1 MTGSRYNK
9 PIAQAGGRR
18 NKPTRALLSAPLL
31 LALATAAAPLCLL
44 SHIPTASALSGDPT
58 PLGVPTPA
66 PGTSQPP
73 AGGGIET
80 APLPPVQPAQ
90 PPVQPA
96 QPPVQP
102 LPGELPAS
110 APLPAPE
117 PAVPLPA
124 TEPAAAG
131 PALLDAGS
139 GGLGADL
146 WQGSEVSRLMGLI
159 PKLPAPVSVP
169 ALSDLQRRLLL
180 TAAPSAGVAG
190 TVDPLMPIRADKL
203 HQMGF
208 NEAAIGLT
216 QGTLMTGP
224 MDPQEAVEK
233 ALLANDTASACQQ
246 VDSIMGRAEAPNL
259 FFRRAVIFCQIMREQ
274 NDPASLG
281 LDLLRERNDPD
292 PATKDFIAL
301 AALANGETKR
311 VPKKIAV
318 PDPLNVALMKTVGMN
333 APAAI
338 GAAPVVP
345 VGTGGS
351 VMIARDATR
360 PLPERL
366 GAAETAFRFGLIP
379 AQELGD
385 LYLQTPAGIADPAT
399 AIGIGDSAEMRAQL
413 YQAAYRG
420 GMPAQ
425 KARIIDA
432 ALKKARQRG
441 DYINQAQLYGP
452 LARDIAPARELA
464 FFAPEA
470 ARLMFVTGHADK
482 GGYWLNTV
490 AANPGAFSRPGEKEG
505 LDLLGRVA
513 GLPGS
518 GDPVAA
524 WAQASGTANPRV
536 ELLYTLLSGLNQPV
550 ASPVAGAFQAAP
562 VIALGS
568 PAAGIVAAASG
579 KRKGETLVLS
589 LVGIGGDKAIAADP
603 ATLGSALRSMID
615 LGLEA
620 DARRIAR
627 EIAVLAGL

>member
-1 MTGSRYNK
+1 MR
-9 PIAQAGGRR
+9 QRR
-18 NKPTRALLSAPLL
+18 SLWGRALPAVC
-31 LALATAAAPLCLL
+31 AAAIL
-44 SHIPTASALSGDPT
+44 SFAGYVSEAWALSGDPT
-58 PLGVPTPA
+58 PLGVPLPA
-66 PGTSQPP
+66 PGATQPP
-73 AGGGIET
+73 AGGEIEA

-90 PPVQPA
+90 PASPPPA
-96 QPPVQP
+96 QLPGEQP
-102 LPGELPAS
+102 LPS
-110 APLPAPE
+110 ATPLP
-117 PAVPLPA
+117 PADPV
-124 TEPAAAG
+124 AAS
-131 PALLDAGS
+131 PALSGTGLLNAGN

-146 WQGSEVSRLMGLI
+146 WRTSEVSRLMGLV
-159 PKLPAPVSVP
+159 PKLPAPVGVP
-169 ALSDLQRRLLL
+169 SLGDLQRRLLL
-180 TAAPSAGVAG
+180 TDAPSAGAAG
-190 TVDPLMPIRADKL
+190 PVDPLMPGRADKL

-208 NEAAIGLT
+208 NDAAMSLG
-216 QGTLMTGP
+216 QGTPAAGP

-233 ALLANDTASACQQ
+233 ALLANDTNGACQQ
-246 VDSIMGRAEAPNL
+246 VDSIAARAEAPDL

-311 VPKKIAV
+311 VPKNVAV
-318 PDPLNVALMKTVGMN
+318 PDPLNVALMKTVGMK

-338 GAAPVVP
+338 GAAQMVP

-351 VMIARDATR
+351 VMIARDVTR
-360 PLPERL
+360 PLPERVA
-366 GAAETAFRFGLIP
+366 AAEQAFRYGLI
-379 AQELGD
+379 QDRELGE
-385 LYLQTPAGIADPAT
+385 LYLQMPAGIADPAT
-399 AIGIGDSAEMRAQL
+399 AIGMSDTVELRAQL

-425 KARIIDA
+425 KARIVDA

-441 DYINQAQLYGP
+441 DYLNQAQLFGP

-470 ARLMFVTGHADK
+470 ARLMFVIGQADK

-490 AANPGAFSRPGEKEG
+490 AANPGAFRGAGEKEG
-505 LDLLGRVA
+505 LDLLGRIA

-524 WAQASGTANPRV
+524 WSKASGTANPRV
-536 ELLYTLLSGLNQPV
+536 ELLYTLLAGLNQPV
-550 ASPVAGAFQAAP
+550 ASPVAGNFQAAP
-562 VIALGS
+562 IVALGS
-568 PAAGIVAAASG
+568 PAAEIVAAAAG
-579 KRKGETLVLS
+579 KRKGEALTLS
-589 LVGIGGDKAIAADP
+589 LIGIGGDKAIAADP

>member
-1 MTGSRYNK
+1 M
-9 PIAQAGGRR
+9 
-18 NKPTRALLSAPLL
+18 
-31 LALATAAAPLCLL
+31 ALATAAAPLSLISQL
-44 SHIPTASALSGDPT
+44 SPASALSGDPT
-58 PLGVPTPA
+58 PLGVPLPA

-73 AGGGIET
+73 AGGGIEA

-90 PPVQPA
+90 PPVQTLPG
-96 QPPVQP
+96 QQIPSEQ
-102 LPGELPAS
+102 LPGEQLPGQAP
-110 APLPAPE
+110 AATPLPAP
-117 PAVPLPA
+117 VA
-124 TEPAAAG
+124 TPAAAAAA
-131 PALLDAGS
+131 PAAGD
-139 GGLGADL
+139 LGADL
-146 WQGSEVSRLMGLI
+146 WQSSEVSRLMGLI

-169 ALSDLQRRLLL
+169 ALSDLQHRLLL
-180 TAAPSAGVAG
+180 TNAPSAGAAG
-190 TVDPLMPIRADKL
+190 PVDPLMPVRADKL

-208 NEAAIGLT
+208 NDAAVGLG
-216 QGTLMTGP
+216 QGTPMTGP

-233 ALLANDTASACQQ
+233 ALLANDTSGACQQ
-246 VDSIMGRAEAPNL
+246 VDGIMGRTQAPDL
-259 FFRRAVIFCQIMREQ
+259 FFRRAVIYCQIMREQ

-311 VPKKIAV
+311 VPKNVAV
-318 PDPLNVALMKTVGMN
+318 PDPLNVALMKTVGMK

-345 VGTGGS
+345 VGTGGA
-351 VMIARDATR
+351 VMIARDASR

-366 GAAETAFRFGLIP
+366 GAAETAFRYGLIP

-385 LYLQTPAGIADPAT
+385 LYLQLPAGIADPAT
-399 AIGIGDSAEMRAQL
+399 AIGMGDSVELRAQL

-420 GMPAQ
+420 AVPAQ

-441 DYINQAQLYGP
+441 DYVNQTQLYAQ
-452 LARDIAPARELA
+452 LARDIAPSRELSW
-464 FFAPEA
+464 FAPEA
-470 ARLMFVTGHADK
+470 ARLMFVTGQADK

-524 WAQASGTANPRV
+524 WAKASGTANPRV
-536 ELLYTLLSGLNQPV
+536 ELLYSLLSGLNQPV
-550 ASPVAGAFQAAP
+550 SSPIAGSFQAAP
-562 VIALGS
+562 IIAPGS
-568 PAAGIVAAASG
+568 PAAEIVAAAAG
-579 KRKGETLVLS
+579 KRKGEAILLS
-589 LVGIGGDKAIAADP
+589 LVAIGGDKAIAADP

>member
-1 MTGSRYNK
+1 MTRT
-9 PIAQAGGRR
+9 AGQSG
-18 NKPTRALLSAPLL
+18 KAARALAM
-31 LALATAAAPLCLL
+31 ALATAAAPLALISPL
-44 SHIPTASALSGDPT
+44 SPAWALSGDPT
-58 PLGVPTPA
+58 PLGVPLPA
-66 PGTSQPP
+66 PGTNQPP
-73 AGGGIET
+73 AGGGIEA
-80 APLPPVQPAQ
+80 APLPPAQPAP
-90 PPVQPA
+90 PPVQT
-96 QPPVQP
+96 
-102 LPGELPAS
+102 LPGQAPA
-110 APLPAPE
+110 ATPLPAP
-117 PAVPLPA
+117 VA
-124 TEPAAAG
+124 TPAAA
-131 PALLDAGS
+131 PAPNAAAGD
-139 GGLGADL
+139 LGADL
-146 WQGSEVSRLMGLI
+146 WQSSEVSRLMGLI

-180 TAAPSAGVAG
+180 TNAPSAGAAG
-190 TVDPLMPIRADKL
+190 PVDPLMPVRADKL

-208 NEAAIGLT
+208 NDAAVGLT
-216 QGTLMTGP
+216 QGTPMPGP

-233 ALLANDTASACQQ
+233 ALLANDTSGACQQ
-246 VDSIMGRAEAPNL
+246 VDGIMGRTQAPDL
-259 FFRRAVIFCQIMREQ
+259 FFRRAIIFCQIMRDQ

-311 VPKKIAV
+311 VPKNVAV
-318 PDPLNVALMKTVGMN
+318 PDPLNVALMKTVGMK

-345 VGTGGS
+345 VGVGGA
-351 VMIARDATR
+351 VMIARDAGR

-366 GAAETAFRFGLIP
+366 GAAETAFRYGLIP

-385 LYLQTPAGIADPAT
+385 LYLQLPAGIADPAT
-399 AIGIGDSAEMRAQL
+399 AIGMGDSVELRAQL

-420 GMPAQ
+420 AVPAL

-441 DYINQAQLYGP
+441 DYVNQAQLYAP
-452 LARDIAPARELA
+452 LARDIAPSRELSW
-464 FFAPEA
+464 FAPES
-470 ARLMFVTGHADK
+470 ARLMFVTGQADK

-490 AANPGAFSRPGEKEG
+490 AANLGVFSRPGEKEG

-524 WAQASGTANPRV
+524 WATASGTANPRV

-550 ASPVAGAFQAAP
+550 ASTIAGSFQAAP
-562 VIALGS
+562 IIAPGS
-568 PAAGIVAAASG
+568 AAAEVVAAASG
-579 KRKGETLVLS
+579 KRKGETILLS
-589 LVGIGGDKAIAADP
+589 LIAIGGDKAIAADP

>member
-1 MTGSRYNK
+1 MPLPAEPGA
-9 PIAQAGGRR
+9 PI
-18 NKPTRALLSAPLL
+18 PSAPIPG
-31 LALATAAAPLCLL
+31 APIPGAASPAAAPA
-44 SHIPTASALSGDPT
+44 PTAIAD
-58 PLGVPTPA
+58 
-66 PGTSQPP
+66 
-73 AGGGIET
+73 
-80 APLPPVQPAQ
+80 
-90 PPVQPA
+90 
-96 QPPVQP
+96 
-102 LPGELPAS
+102 
-110 APLPAPE
+110 
-117 PAVPLPA
+117 
-124 TEPAAAG
+124 
-131 PALLDAGS
+131 
-139 GGLGADL
+139 GLGADL
-146 WQGSEVSRLMGLI
+146 WQGSEVSRLMSLL

-169 ALSDLQRRLLL
+169 ALADLQRRLLL
-180 TAAPSAGVAG
+180 TDAPSAGAAG
-190 TVDPLMPIRADKL
+190 AVDPLLPVRADKL

-208 NEAAIGLT
+208 NDAAMALT
-216 QGTLMTGP
+216 QGTPATGP

-233 ALLANDTASACQQ
+233 SLLANDTNGACQQ
-246 VDSIMGRAEAPNL
+246 VDGIMARNQVPDL

-311 VPKKIAV
+311 VPKNVAV
-318 PDPLNVALMKTVGMN
+318 PDPLNVALMKTVGMK

-338 GAAPVVP
+338 GAAQVVP
-345 VGTGGS
+345 VGTGGA

-360 PLPERL
+360 PVPERVN
-366 GAAETAFRFGLIP
+366 AAETAYRFGLIP
-379 AQELGD
+379 AEELGQ
-385 LYLQTPAGIADPAT
+385 LYLQMPSGIADPAT
-399 AIGIGDSAEMRAQL
+399 AGGMGDSADLRAQL

-425 KARIIDA
+425 KARVIDV

-441 DYINQAQLYGP
+441 DYLNQAWLYGP
-452 LARDIAPARELA
+452 LAADIQPSRDLA

-470 ARLMFVTGHADK
+470 ARLMFVTGQTEK

-524 WAQASGTANPRV
+524 WSQASGVANPRV
-536 ELLYTLLSGLNQPV
+536 DLLYTLLSGLNQPV
-550 ASPVAGAFQAAP
+550 AAPVAGAFAAAP
-562 VIALGS
+562 IIPIGS
-568 PAAGIVAAASG
+568 PAAEIVAAAAG
-579 KRKGETLVLS
+579 KRKGEAIALS
-589 LVGIGGDKAIAADP
+589 LIGIGADKAIAADP
-603 ATLGSALRSMID
+603 ATLGSALRSLID
-615 LGLEA
+615 LGLAA